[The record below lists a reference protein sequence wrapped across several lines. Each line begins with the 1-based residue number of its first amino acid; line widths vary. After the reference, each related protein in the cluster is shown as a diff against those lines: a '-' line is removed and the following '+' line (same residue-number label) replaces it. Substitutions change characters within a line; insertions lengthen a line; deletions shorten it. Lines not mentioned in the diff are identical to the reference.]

1 MWIGNTYIKESN
13 VFMAEPFVQDCSYG
27 VRINGIP
34 IVIGSSDTKYTKEEK
49 AKLIEEIINS
59 YIRNMMG
66 WK

>member
-34 IVIGSSDTKYTKEEK
+34 IVIGSYDNKYTKEE
-49 AKLIEEIINS
+49 
-59 YIRNMMG
+59 
-66 WK
+66 